1 MCTQDFSSISR
12 DSTDSGDARA
22 YHPGEVWAFDINTLE
37 GFDEE
42 THAIS
47 FGRSQGNSLLPA
59 AGLQEYTTQEGAGVG
74 ADAAGADA
82 ASAADDIMSLGWY
95 SANDNEDDDLMFDN
109 TSDHFDSSHSD
120 GAVPVIPRWSIAYL
134 REAINSVAGG
144 NLSPPVLSAAVFGL
158 VCTIHACL
166 KQEASTSR
174 EFETVV
180 SMRLARVK

>member
-1 MCTQDFSSISR
+1 MAHADVQH
-12 DSTDSGDARA
+12 DSFAVIRIFYLTRPYVRQYSFCAITIA
-22 YHPGEVWAFDINTLE
+22 Y
-37 GFDEE
+37 
-42 THAIS
+42 
-47 FGRSQGNSLLPA
+47 
-59 AGLQEYTTQEGAGVG
+59 
-74 ADAAGADA
+74 
-82 ASAADDIMSLGWY
+82 MSLGWY

-144 NLSPPVLSAAVFGL
+144 NSSPPVLSAAVFGL

-180 SMRLARVK
+180 SMRFARVK

>member
-1 MCTQDFSSISR
+1 
-12 DSTDSGDARA
+12 
-22 YHPGEVWAFDINTLE
+22 
-37 GFDEE
+37 
-42 THAIS
+42 
-47 FGRSQGNSLLPA
+47 
-59 AGLQEYTTQEGAGVG
+59 LQENTTQEGACVGVG
-74 ADAAGADA
+74 AAEADA
-82 ASAADDIMSLGWY
+82 VLAADEMMSLGWY

-144 NLSPPVLSAAVFGL
+144 NSSPPVLSAAVFGL

-180 SMRLARVK
+180 SMRFARVK